1 MTRVDAD
8 ANAQWTRAA
17 RRVDP
22 VTAETLGTASDL
34 HRSTYNV
41 LQPLPQPFTPLSFR
55 SLNQAVL
62 KSSWHLT
69 LPPPTP

>member
-8 ANAQWTRAA
+8 VNAQWTRAA

-34 HRSTYNV
+34 HRSTTFYS
-41 LQPLPQPFTPLSFR
+41 LCR
-55 SLNQAVL
+55 SLSLRCLSAASIKL
-62 KSSWHLT
+62 YLSHPGT
-69 LPPPTP
+69 